1 VLSDMSPN
9 VQSERGAKAARG
21 AGPVTHYRGLRPKLL
36 PLASGTGAAMAV
48 PPRAGCSRKTNPMR
62 RGLQAKETASTNARR
77 LSRRGSV
84 SGRLTG

>member
-1 VLSDMSPN
+1 VPSDVSPN
-9 VQSERGAKAARG
+9 VQAKRGAKAARG
-21 AGPVTHYRGLRPKLL
+21 AGPVMHYRGPRPKLL
-36 PLASGTGAAMAV
+36 PLARTGAAMAV